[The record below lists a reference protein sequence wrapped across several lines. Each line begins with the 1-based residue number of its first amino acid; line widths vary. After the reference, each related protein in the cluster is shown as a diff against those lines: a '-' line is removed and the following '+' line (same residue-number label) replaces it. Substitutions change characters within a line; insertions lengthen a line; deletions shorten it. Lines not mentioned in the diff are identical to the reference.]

1 MMRDP
6 IEELK
11 NAEFNI
17 HDVED
22 IPTIF
27 RLSLESIES
36 LASRLTDLER
46 TVKDYKEAV
55 DAITAWADGKDRQAY
70 EKAIKEIPDEPDHC
84 TCDHETDTWFDRS
97 YTINAKGECEGP
109 YERCCECGKE
119 KKALPDLEDEPDR
132 AEIVEEE

>member
-1 MMRDP
+1 MSDP

-27 RLSLESIES
+27 RLSLESIEF

-46 TVKDYKEAV
+46 MVADYKIAV
-55 DAITAWADGKDRQAY
+55 DAVTDWVDKRDKEMY
-70 EKAIKEIPDEPDHC
+70 E
-84 TCDHETDTWFDRS
+84 
-97 YTINAKGECEGP
+97 
-109 YERCCECGKE
+109 
-119 KKALPDLEDEPDR
+119 KALPDLEDEPAR
-132 AEIVEEE
+132 AEIVERYAWRVKDECLPGIAVSISFMSQLRTILSDLITEVTK

>member
-1 MMRDP
+1 MSDP

-27 RLSLESIES
+27 RLSLESIEF

-46 TVKDYKEAV
+46 MVADYKIAV
-55 DAITAWADGKDRQAY
+55 DAVTDWVDKRDKEMY
-70 EKAIKEIPDEPDHC
+70 E
-84 TCDHETDTWFDRS
+84 
-97 YTINAKGECEGP
+97 
-109 YERCCECGKE
+109 
-119 KKALPDLEDEPDR
+119 KALPDLEDEPAR
-132 AEIVEEE
+132 AEIVERYVEQIKIIYTKMPIPSRDDLTEQTINALIDEVTK